1 MSSETDSTPV
11 EVASRLV
18 QLMPAFDRAM
28 SRWVQSLIES
38 GGGSSHARIKLLGV
52 LHCKGPQIMC
62 DLSDELG
69 VTARQVTNLV
79 DALEG
84 EKLVQRV
91 PHPSDRRA
99 TLVEATEEG
108 LKLAEQLWNPL
119 HQKLAGFYREL
130 SSADQADL
138 ARIMDSL
145 LETLRRKNGQEPDA
159 PTCQ

>member
-1 MSSETDSTPV
+1 
-11 EVASRLV
+11 
-18 QLMPAFDRAM
+18 
-28 SRWVQSLIES
+28 
-38 GGGSSHARIKLLGV
+38 LGV

-84 EKLVQRV
+84 ERLVRRV

-108 LKLAEQLWNPL
+108 FKLAEQLWEPL
-119 HQKLAGFYREL
+119 HQQLASLYREL
-130 SSADQADL
+130 SPTDQQEL
-138 ARIMDSL
+138 ARIMGNLLATLQKKTGETCDSP
-145 LETLRRKNGQEPDA
+145 G
-159 PTCQ
+159 CS

>member
-1 MSSETDSTPV
+1 MSSDARE
-11 EVASRLV
+11 ASSDLASELV
-18 QLMPAFDRAM
+18 QLMPDFDRAM

-62 DLSDELG
+62 NLSDELG

-84 EKLVQRV
+84 ERLVRRL

-108 LKLAEQLWNPL
+108 FKLAEQLWEPL
-119 HQKLAGFYREL
+119 HRQLASLYREL
-130 SSADQADL
+130 SITDQQEL
-138 ARIMDSL
+138 ARIMGFL
-145 LETLRRKNGQEPDA
+145 LAKLQRKIGGE
-159 PTCQ
+159 CESHGCS

>member
-1 MSSETDSTPV
+1 MSSGEG
-11 EVASRLV
+11 EASSDLAQELV
-18 QLMPAFDRAM
+18 KLMPAFDRAM

-62 DLSDELG
+62 NLSDELG

-84 EKLVQRV
+84 ERLVRRL

-108 LKLAEQLWNPL
+108 FKLAEQLWEPL
-119 HQKLAGFYREL
+119 HRELASLYREL
-130 SSADQADL
+130 PITDQQVL
-138 ARIMDSL
+138 ARIMGDL
-145 LETLRRKNGQEPDA
+145 LATLKKRTGGEGESRD
-159 PTCQ
+159 CS

>member
-1 MSSETDSTPV
+1 MSSDEG
-11 EVASRLV
+11 EASSDLAQGLV
-18 QLMPAFDRAM
+18 KLMPAFDRAM

-62 DLSDELG
+62 NLSDELG

-84 EKLVQRV
+84 ERLVRRL

-108 LKLAEQLWNPL
+108 FKLAEQLWEPL
-119 HQKLAGFYREL
+119 HRELASLYREL
-130 SSADQADL
+130 SPADQHELSRIVGNLL
-138 ARIMDSL
+138 A
-145 LETLRRKNGQEPDA
+145 TLQKRTGGEGESRGCP
-159 PTCQ
+159 